1 MELYGTGS
9 MGAYLR
15 KMAID
20 GYVIKLE
27 LAGFVKVPS
36 LGRQRTSEFVRV

>member
-1 MELYGTGS
+1 MYGTGS

-36 LGRQRTSEFVRV
+36 LGRQRKCDFVRV